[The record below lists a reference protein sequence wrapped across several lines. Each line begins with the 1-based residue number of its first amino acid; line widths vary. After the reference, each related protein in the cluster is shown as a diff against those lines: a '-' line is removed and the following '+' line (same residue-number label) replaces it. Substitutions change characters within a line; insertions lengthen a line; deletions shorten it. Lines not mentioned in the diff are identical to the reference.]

1 MSQMVCITCRD
12 IGRSTDFTR
21 GSLLTEIILWICFV
35 VPGFIYSL
43 WRVSTS
49 AKIGCPSCK
58 TPSMVPVRTHVGKII
73 LNKHNCC
80 EQEEETITQYA
91 KQKKIESVIIGV
103 TISCTAVLN
112 WYILF

>member
-35 VPGFIYSL
+35 VPGFIYSI
-43 WRVSTS
+43 WRVSTR
-49 AKIGCPSCK
+49 AKICCPSCK
-58 TPSMVPVRTHVGKII
+58 TPSMVPVHTHVGKII

-91 KQKKIESVIIGV
+91 KQKKIESVIIAV
-103 TISCTAVLN
+103 AISCTAVLN
-112 WYILF
+112 CYILF